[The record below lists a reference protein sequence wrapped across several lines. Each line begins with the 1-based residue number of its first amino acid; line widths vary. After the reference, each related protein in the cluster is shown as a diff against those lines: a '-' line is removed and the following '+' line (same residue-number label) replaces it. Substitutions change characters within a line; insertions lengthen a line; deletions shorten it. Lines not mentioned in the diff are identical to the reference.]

1 MTTMTRKF
9 QKDLEE
15 RFRAAGIEVLGF
27 EKIGKHYKIHI
38 QKDGVQ
44 CFSPAGSS
52 ISDWRAVMNIVTYAK
67 RNLEA
72 AKQGS
77 R

>member
-1 MTTMTRKF
+1 MTSMSRKF

-15 RFRAAGIEVLGF
+15 RLREAGIEVLGF

-38 QKDGVQ
+38 QKDGVK
-44 CFSPAGSS
+44 CFSTVGTS

-67 RNLEA
+67 RNIEA
-72 AKQGS
+72 AKQGI

>member
-15 RFRAAGIEVLGF
+15 RLRDAGIEVLGF

-38 QKDGVQ
+38 EKDGVK
-44 CFSPAGSS
+44 CFSPVGTS
-52 ISDWRAVMNIVTYAK
+52 ISDWRAVMNVVMYAK
-67 RNLEA
+67 RNLAA
-72 AKQGS
+72 AKEGA